1 MATIAEFLAPAAI
14 AAAALGQPQIAAPL
28 AVGAVTIP
36 AIEAGYD
43 LAEEL
48 GPGLFRLGK
57 NTVNTLTGLDKATV
71 RKFLRSL
78 ATKKGA
84 LKAAKGGGQLVS
96 KEFKKLKDP
105 KRAAKARKRVRDV
118 RTIQST
124 QDNIKQAQKQFG
136 NKPASK
142 PSLDSGAQSSTADL
156 LGSEPVVLDLSGLDI
171 SKRPLE
177 ITEAEK
183 RAILGRI
190 DLNFLSPDALTR
202 LDIHDIV
209 DDLEGEL

>member
-1 MATIAEFLAPAAI
+1 MS
-14 AAAALGQPQIAAPL
+14 
-28 AVGAVTIP
+28 
-36 AIEAGYD
+36 
-43 LAEEL
+43 EL
-48 GPGLFRLGK
+48 FSP
-57 NTVNTLTGLDKATV
+57 
-71 RKFLRSL
+71 
-78 ATKKGA
+78 
-84 LKAAKGGGQLVS
+84 
-96 KEFKKLKDP
+96 P
-105 KRAAKARKRVRDV
+105 K
-118 RTIQST
+118 TTS
-124 QDNIKQAQKQFG
+124 N
-136 NKPASK
+136 
-142 PSLDSGAQSSTADL
+142 DSGAQSSTADL